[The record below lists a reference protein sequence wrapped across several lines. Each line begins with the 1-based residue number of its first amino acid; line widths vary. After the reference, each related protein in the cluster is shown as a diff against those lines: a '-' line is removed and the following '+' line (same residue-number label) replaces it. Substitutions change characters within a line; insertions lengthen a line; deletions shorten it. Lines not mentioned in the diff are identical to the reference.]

1 MPNLTEKYIAR
12 LKPREGR
19 KQFDVYDSKSPLG
32 LCYSNGGAR
41 TFFVFWRDAE
51 GKNRRTSIG
60 RHDKDVSVKEAKRR
74 ARAKLEEIATEIK
87 AGINRPTNAPTMGDL
102 IDRYLEHAADHVA
115 PSTLVQVKGIAQ
127 RCFTQELRAQ
137 KLKDFDRDQIEELH
151 GAIGRTRGK
160 YAANSWY
167 RHTRHMMNFAVDR
180 KMLHVNPCRRI
191 KLFEET
197 VRTEHLSQSQKKRL
211 NDALLQEPDWRWRAY
226 FPLLL
231 LTGLRKS
238 ELLNLTWDRVD
249 FDKRTLT
256 VVKRKNK
263 KPLEQPLLDGAVQL
277 LAGLPSREAGGYVF
291 PGKRPGQPVINAYDA
306 WQRIRARAGLP
317 ELRIH
322 SLRHSFA
329 SFLLNAGATLFT
341 VSAAL
346 GHRSL
351 SSTQRYAHM
360 EHQTVRAAMELG
372 ANAMMMPMGAM
383 ASIEANP
390 AGAPA
395 AI

>member
-1 MPNLTEKYIAR
+1 
-12 LKPREGR
+12 
-19 KQFDVYDSKSPLG
+19 
-32 LCYSNGGAR
+32 
-41 TFFVFWRDAE
+41 
-51 GKNRRTSIG
+51 
-60 RHDKDVSVKEAKRR
+60 
-74 ARAKLEEIATEIK
+74 
-87 AGINRPTNAPTMGDL
+87 
-102 IDRYLEHAADHVA
+102 
-115 PSTLVQVKGIAQ
+115 
-127 RCFTQELRAQ
+127 
-137 KLKDFDRDQIEELH
+137 
-151 GAIGRTRGK
+151 
-160 YAANSWY
+160 
-167 RHTRHMMNFAVDR
+167 MMNFAVDR

-191 KLFEET
+191 KLFAET
-197 VRTEHLSQSQKKRL
+197 IRTEHLSQGQKKL

-256 VVKRKNK
+256 IVKRKNK

-291 PGKRPGQPVINAYDA
+291 PGKRHGQPVINAYDA

-346 GHRSL
+346 GHSSL
-351 SSTQRYAHM
+351 SSTQRYAHI

-372 ANAMMMPMGAM
+372 ADAMMMPTA
-383 ASIEANP
+383 AIEASP
-390 AGAPA
+390 VEAPA

>member
-1 MPNLTEKYIAR
+1 
-12 LKPREGR
+12 
-19 KQFDVYDSKSPLG
+19 
-32 LCYSNGGAR
+32 
-41 TFFVFWRDAE
+41 
-51 GKNRRTSIG
+51 
-60 RHDKDVSVKEAKRR
+60 
-74 ARAKLEEIATEIK
+74 
-87 AGINRPTNAPTMGDL
+87 
-102 IDRYLEHAADHVA
+102 
-115 PSTLVQVKGIAQ
+115 
-127 RCFTQELRAQ
+127 
-137 KLKDFDRDQIEELH
+137 
-151 GAIGRTRGK
+151 
-160 YAANSWY
+160 
-167 RHTRHMMNFAVDR
+167 MMNFAVDR

-197 VRTEHLSQSQKKRL
+197 IRTEHLSQGQKKRL

-263 KPLEQPLLDGAVQL
+263 KPLEQPLLGGAVQL

-291 PGKRPGQPVINAYDA
+291 PGNRPGQPVINAYDA

-341 VSAAL
+341 VGAAL

-351 SSTQRYAHM
+351 SSTQRYAHI
-360 EHQTVRAAMELG
+360 EHQTVRAAMEFG
-372 ANAMMMPMGAM
+372 ADAMMMPMGAM
-383 ASIEANP
+383 APVEANP
-390 AGAPA
+390 AGASA